1 MKVQTQIVSKFLLLE
16 WLLLID
22 FVAEYHEGYPLELL
36 HLEQRVE
43 LLLCLGDPVSIRGVD
58 DEYDAVQLA
67 TVLLPC
73 LAGLE
78 MTAQVVR
85 IESYVSNG
93 DLCLVGVDGWI
104 GLGEAITL
112 QHIEKGGLS
121 CVIEA
126 KEDDVGTL
134 LEET

>member
-1 MKVQTQIVSKFLLLE
+1 
-16 WLLLID
+16 
-22 FVAEYHEGYPLELL
+22 
-36 HLEQRVE
+36 
-43 LLLCLGDPVSIRGVD
+43 
-58 DEYDAVQLA
+58 LA

>member
-16 WLLLID
+16 RLLLID

-93 DLCLVGVDGWI
+93 DLCLVGVDG
-104 GLGEAITL
+104 
-112 QHIEKGGLS
+112 
-121 CVIEA
+121 
-126 KEDDVGTL
+126 
-134 LEET
+134 